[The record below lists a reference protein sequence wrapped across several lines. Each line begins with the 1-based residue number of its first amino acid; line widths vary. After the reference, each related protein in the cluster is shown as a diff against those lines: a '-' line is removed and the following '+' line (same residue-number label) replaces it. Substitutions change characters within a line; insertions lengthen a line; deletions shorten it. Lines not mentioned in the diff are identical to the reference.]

1 MALFRRREERDAEAP
16 AEVQHDVL
24 DESHLDTAIRAALGS
39 KNITEKDALEIPAV
53 AAAVSFIS
61 YTVAGLKIRLFKS
74 EKSNTEEIVD
84 DYRLRLLNRET
95 GDLLDAYQM
104 KATLIK
110 DYLLA
115 GNGYA
120 YVDWKGRKIDGIY
133 YVDPMHV
140 SYNATIDP
148 IFKKTDFY
156 INGQSYRDYQ
166 VFRILRNTRNG
177 IDGRGLVEESDVLLD
192 TMLSSLKYE
201 AKMVKTGGKKG
212 FLKTKGR
219 LRQELLTQLKE
230 SWKKLYSNDSDETI
244 VVLNDGL
251 EYQDA
256 GQTAVESQLN
266 QNKLA
271 NAEQIYT
278 IFGIVDSVLKG
289 NATEVDVKNTIE
301 FAIKPVAKALET
313 AINRFCLLE
322 TEKKSLEFEVDLDDL
337 DMTNILTRY
346 QAYEVAVRNGWMQLD
361 EVRYEEG
368 RNPLGLD
375 FIRLGLDTVIYDPVK
390 KEIYTPNTKEWV
402 SFDQKIQEQGGD
414 EENESGDQSGQEP
427 DDG

>member
-1 MALFRRREERDAEAP
+1 MALFRRNVSEAGPNAEGTVLNEE
-16 AEVQHDVL
+16 
-24 DESHLDTAIRAALGS
+24 SLDTTLRAALS
-39 KNITEKDALEIPAV
+39 ADIITEKDALEIPAV
-53 AAAVSFIS
+53 AAAVNFIS
-61 YTVAGLKIRLFKS
+61 YAVSGLKIRLFKT
-74 EKSNTEEIVD
+74 ENGETEEVSD

-95 GDLLDAYQM
+95 GDLLDAYQL

-115 GNGYA
+115 GNGFA
-120 YVDWKGRKIDGIY
+120 YVDWKGRKLNGIY
-133 YVDPMHV
+133 YVDPMYV
-140 SYNATIDP
+140 SYETPLDP
-148 IFKKTDFY
+148 IFKKTKFL
-156 INGQSYRDYQ
+156 INTKEYRDYQ
-166 VFRILRNTRNG
+166 VMRILRNTTDG
-177 IDGRGLVEESDVLLD
+177 ITGKGLVEESDILLG
-192 TMLSSLKYE
+192 TMLASIKYE
-201 AKMVKTGGKKG
+201 SKMVKTGGKKG

-219 LRQELLTQLKE
+219 IRQELLNDLKN
-230 SWKKLYSNDSDETI
+230 SWRLLYSNDSDETI

-266 QNKLA
+266 QNKIT
-271 NAEQIYT
+271 NSEQIYG
-278 IFGIVDSVLKG
+278 IFGIANTIFSG
-289 NATEVDVKNTIE
+289 NATENDVKNTIE

-322 TEKKSLEFEVDLDDL
+322 SEKENLEFEVDLDDL

-375 FIRLGLDTVIYDPVK
+375 FVRLGLDTVIYDPVK

-402 SFDQKIQEQGGD
+402 NLKETGGD
-414 EENESGDQSGQEP
+414 GDESGDQSGQEP
-427 DDG
+427 DDN

>member
-1 MALFRRREERDAEAP
+1 MALFRRSIETGPPADGPVLSEES
-16 AEVQHDVL
+16 L
-24 DESHLDTAIRAALGS
+24 DPMLRAALS
-39 KNITEKDALEIPAV
+39 SDVITEEDALQIPAV
-53 AAAVSFIS
+53 NAAVNFIS
-61 YTVAGLKIRLFKS
+61 YAVSGLKIRLFRS
-74 EKSNTEEIVD
+74 EGNETEEVVD

-95 GDLLDAYQM
+95 GDLLDAYQL
-104 KATLIK
+104 KAALVK

-120 YVDWKGRKIDGIY
+120 YVDWRGMELKGIY
-133 YVDPMHV
+133 YVDPMYV
-140 SYNATIDP
+140 SYDAYVDP
-148 IFKKTDFY
+148 IFKKTQFY
-156 INGQSYRDYQ
+156 INGQKYRDYK
-166 VFRILRNTRNG
+166 VMRILRDTKDG
-177 IDGRGLVEESDVLLD
+177 ITGRGLVRDSDILLG
-192 TMLSSLKYE
+192 TMLASLKYE
-201 AKMVKTGGKKG
+201 SKMVKTGGKKG

-219 LRQELLTQLKE
+219 IRQDLLTELKK
-230 SWKKLYSNDSDETI
+230 SWRLLYSNDSDETI

-266 QNKLA
+266 QNKDTNSDQVLGV
-271 NAEQIYT
+271 
-278 IFGIVDSVLKG
+278 FGIVSSIFSG
-289 NATEVDVKNTIE
+289 NATENDVKNTVE

-322 TEKKSLEFEVDLDDL
+322 SEKDSLEFEVDLDDL

-368 RNPLGLD
+368 RNPLDLD

-402 SFDQKIQEQGGD
+402 KFDEKSTEKGGEGAD
-414 EENESGDQSGQEP
+414 ESGDQSGQEP
-427 DDG
+427 NDR

>member
-1 MALFRRREERDAEAP
+1 MALFKRAEENILNEESLDAS
-16 AEVQHDVL
+16 L
-24 DESHLDTAIRAALGS
+24 RAFLGS
-39 KNITEKDALEIPAV
+39 NVITEADALQIPAV
-53 AAAVSFIS
+53 AAAVNFIS
-61 YTVAGLKIRLFKS
+61 YAVAGLNIRLYRT
-74 EKSNTEEIVD
+74 EKDNTEEVVD
-84 DYRLRLLNRET
+84 DYRLRLLNKET
-95 GDLLDAYQM
+95 GDLLDAYQL
-104 KATLIK
+104 KAALIK

-120 YVDWKGRKIDGIY
+120 YADWKGRRLAGIY
-133 YVDPMHV
+133 YVDPIYV
-140 SYNATIDP
+140 SYNAPIDP
-148 IFKKTDFY
+148 IYKKTQFI
-156 INGQSYRDYQ
+156 INGQQYRDYK
-166 VFRILRNTRNG
+166 VFRMLRNTRDG
-177 IDGRGLVEESDVLLD
+177 IHGTGLVEDSSVLLGA
-192 TMLSSLKYE
+192 MLSSLKYE
-201 AKMVKTGGKKG
+201 SKMVKTGGKKG

-219 LRQELLTQLKE
+219 VRQDLLTELKK
-230 SWKKLYSNDSDETI
+230 SWRLLYSNDSDETI

-266 QNKLA
+266 ENKKT
-271 NAEQIYT
+271 NSDQIFK
-278 IFGIVDSVLKG
+278 IFGIVSSILNG
-289 NATEVDVKNTIE
+289 NATENDIKNTVE
-301 FAIKPVAKALET
+301 FGIKPVAKALET

-322 TEKKSLEFEVDLDDL
+322 AEKESLEFEVDLDDL

-402 SFDQKIQEQGGD
+402 KFDSKSTEKGGEGAD
-414 EENESGDQSGQEP
+414 ESGDQSGQEP
-427 DDG
+427 DDR

>member
-1 MALFRRREERDAEAP
+1 MALFRRSIETGPP
-16 AEVQHDVL
+16 AEGTMLNEESL
-24 DESHLDTAIRAALGS
+24 DPMLRAALGS
-39 KNITEKDALEIPAV
+39 DTITEEDALQIPAV
-53 AAAVSFIS
+53 NAAVNFIS
-61 YTVAGLKIRLFKS
+61 YAVSGLKIRLFRS
-74 EKSNTEEIVD
+74 EGNETEEVVD

-95 GDLLDAYQM
+95 GDLLDAYQL
-104 KATLIK
+104 KAALVK

-120 YVDWKGRKIDGIY
+120 YVDWRGMELKGIY
-133 YVDPMHV
+133 YVDPMYV
-140 SYNATIDP
+140 SYDAYVDP
-148 IFKKTDFY
+148 IFKKTRFY
-156 INGQSYRDYQ
+156 INGQDYRDYK
-166 VFRILRNTRNG
+166 VMRILRNTKDG
-177 IDGRGLVEESDVLLD
+177 ITGRGLVQDSDILLG
-192 TMLSSLKYE
+192 TMLASLKYE
-201 AKMVKTGGKKG
+201 SKMVKTGGKKG

-219 LRQELLTQLKE
+219 IRQDLLNELKK
-230 SWKKLYSNDSDETI
+230 SWRLLYSNDSDETI

-266 QNKLA
+266 QNKDTNSDQVLSV
-271 NAEQIYT
+271 
-278 IFGIVDSVLKG
+278 FGIVSSVFRG
-289 NATEVDVKNTIE
+289 NATENDVKNTVE

-322 TEKKSLEFEVDLDDL
+322 SEKDTLEFEVDMDDL

-375 FIRLGLDTVIYDPVK
+375 FIRLGLDTVIYDPNK

-402 SFDQKIQEQGGD
+402 KFDSKSTEKGGEGAD
-414 EENESGDQSGQEP
+414 ESGDQSGQEP
-427 DDG
+427 DDR

>member
-1 MALFRRREERDAEAP
+1 MALFRRSIVESGPP
-16 AEVQHDVL
+16 AEGTILNEESL
-24 DESHLDTAIRAALGS
+24 DPMLRAALS
-39 KNITEKDALEIPAV
+39 SDVITEEDALQIPAV
-53 AAAVSFIS
+53 NAAVNFIS
-61 YTVAGLKIRLFKS
+61 YAVSGLKIRLYKS
-74 EKSNTEEIVD
+74 ENGETEEITD
-84 DYRLRLLNRET
+84 DYRLGLLNRET
-95 GDLLDAYQM
+95 GDLLDAYQL
-104 KATLIK
+104 KAALVK

-120 YVDWKGRKIDGIY
+120 YVHWVGMELKGIY
-133 YVDPMHV
+133 YVDPIYV
-140 SYNATIDP
+140 SYDAYVDP
-148 IFKKTDFY
+148 IFKKTQFY
-156 INGQSYRDYQ
+156 INGQKYRDYKIMR
-166 VFRILRNTRNG
+166 VLRETKDG
-177 IDGRGLVEESDVLLD
+177 ITGRGLVRDSDILLG
-192 TMLSSLKYE
+192 TMLASLKYE
-201 AKMVKTGGKKG
+201 SKMVKTGGKKG

-219 LRQELLTQLKE
+219 IRQDLLNELKK
-230 SWKKLYSNDSDETI
+230 SWRLLYSNDSDETI

-266 QNKLA
+266 QNKDTNSDQVLGV
-271 NAEQIYT
+271 
-278 IFGIVDSVLKG
+278 FGIVSSIFSG
-289 NATEVDVKNTIE
+289 NATENDVKNTVE

-322 TEKKSLEFEVDLDDL
+322 SEKGTLEFEVDLDDL

-375 FIRLGLDTVIYDPVK
+375 FIRLGLDTVIYDPVR

-402 SFDQKIQEQGGD
+402 KFDSKSTEKGGEGAD
-414 EENESGDQSGQEP
+414 ESGDQSGQEP
-427 DDG
+427 DDR